1 MSSRHPAR
9 YDEQTRR
16 TGEARES
23 RTTRDP
29 REARE
34 PRDSREPRE
43 VREAREIIAPRERAD
58 IIPPRDGREI
68 RETRD
73 TRIDPRAEPRMD
85 PSRID
90 SRIDPRADPRVDPRA
105 DPRLLSRGDPR
116 ADLRGDPRVD
126 ARVDFRPDPREIRD
140 SRDIRDPR
148 GESIIDTRDPR
159 YALSRENRDLRDPR
173 DVYGRDEMDI
183 DPPPSGRLTTYF
195 LPGEGI
201 SREVIQAD
209 ICRYLGADATC
220 LPARNREGA
229 SGYMIRAYRMLTTKM
244 IEDLMA
250 DSKRWDEELRRSRTR
265 GIKPA
270 YEDTK
275 IHEHRQITGPSQNP
289 PGYPGPQS
297 RVRER
302 EDYDMDDYPRPNPS
316 SQRTLYQGTMP
327 QDYPQNYPVTT
338 SGFQSPSMTAASEYM
353 ITRGPAE
360 GYNQVPRSEY
370 DYPGATAGRGATLQ
384 STNQV
389 QFASQQG
396 LQGPPAYQDPR
407 TGQMV
412 YPPTPAGRGLDQFA
426 RHTGPADNRRR

>member
-1 MSSRHPAR
+1 MASRHPAR
-9 YDEQTRR
+9 YDEQPRR

-34 PRDSREPRE
+34 PRDGREVRE
-43 VREAREIIAPRERAD
+43 VREAREIISPRERAD

-105 DPRLLSRGDPR
+105 DPRLLPRGDPR
-116 ADLRGDPRVD
+116 ADLRDPRVD
-126 ARVDFRPDPREIRD
+126 PRVDFRPDPREIREA
-140 SRDIRDPR
+140 RDIRDPR
-148 GESIIDTRDPR
+148 GEPMIDPRDPR
-159 YALSRENRDLRDPR
+159 YAMTREPRDHRDPR

-183 DPPPSGRLTTYF
+183 DPPTSGRLTAYF
-195 LPGEGI
+195 LPGENI

-220 LPARNREGA
+220 MPARNREGVP
-229 SGYMIRAYRMLTTKM
+229 GYMIRAYRMLTTKM

-250 DSKRWDEELRRSRTR
+250 DSKRWDEELRRSRNRGTR
-265 GIKPA
+265 PA

-275 IHEHRQITGPSQNP
+275 IHEHRQMTGPSQNP
-289 PGYPGPQS
+289 PGYPGPQ
-297 RVRER
+297 RTVRGER
-302 EDYDMDDYPRPNPS
+302 EDYDMDDYPRPTPPP
-316 SQRTLYQGTMP
+316 QRILYQGTMP

-338 SGFQSPSMTAASEYM
+338 SAYQNPSMTAEYM
-353 ITRGPAE
+353 LSRGQPE
-360 GYNQVPRSEY
+360 GHNQVPRSEY
-370 DYPGATAGRGATLQ
+370 DMYPSATAGRGATLQ
-384 STNQV
+384 SPNQG

-396 LQGPPAYQDPR
+396 LQGPTAYQDPR
-407 TGQMV
+407 TGQTI

-426 RHTGPADNRRR
+426 RHAGSADNRRR